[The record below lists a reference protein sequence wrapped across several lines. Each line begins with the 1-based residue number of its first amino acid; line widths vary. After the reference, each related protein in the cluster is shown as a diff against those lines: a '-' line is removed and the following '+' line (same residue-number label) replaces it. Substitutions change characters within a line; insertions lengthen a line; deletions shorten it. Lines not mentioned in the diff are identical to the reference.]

1 MKKALP
7 LLLIALLPVQALIAQ
22 TLLSG
27 RVSDTADLPLPN
39 INVMV

>member
-1 MKKALP
+1 MKKAFP

-22 TLLSG
+22 TLFSG